1 MARVPGSSGDSQG
14 FHRESDEDATKIK
27 LKPGIEASAEGVSP
41 QTLLSEA
48 RYTQRRAGH
57 ESGRET
63 SPSSP
68 QAPLGATAD
77 CDICRDPPG
86 EARTTQA
93 ERTSP
98 TNTPADSRD
107 AAKRKKQ
114 KSARKQ
120 LKAPDSDTEDRGD
133 QPWANEDLAQTFY
146 KKGLFAFL
154 LDEPVVKILSP
165 MLIGELQ
172 RPTLEPAEAA
182 TQLLRMLKDAG
193 IIPGAFNAS
202 ELFDLEAPVIQRST
216 RTLYENWNRW
226 SVTQPETVKLTSTR
240 NPEYQTWS
248 SQYTS
253 ATSEA
258 ESDSS
263 VDLQRMTLGMSGAE
277 MLREHQANTKPDQSP
292 HEPTPIAAPA
302 VTSRSPEQMQTF
314 FNAAMN
320 RYLKEKQTEGSTP
333 TAGRHTTN
341 NQDVEMESVESHH
354 DSNGEATSELSTTTP
369 RIRVSAISE
378 LKEYS
383 GKDHDEDR
391 ARSWLDKEKSAFV
404 RDQAPDSE
412 KCLVLGDLLTGPARN
427 RYRQLSRSMR
437 SSWKRLFEAF
447 QTQYCGQGVSVARQY
462 YHAKKR
468 SDKSPLEYLHR
479 LNVTG
484 LRAKLQVK
492 DGPLAT
498 RHEDV
503 EYFIETL
510 DDRGLT
516 DQLALLRLTDAEDLE
531 ETLRARQ
538 RANIPEQLHPLRINE
553 ARQPGLL

>member
-1 MARVPGSSGDSQG
+1 MVRVPGSSGDSQG

-27 LKPGIEASAEGVSP
+27 LEPGIEASAEG
-41 QTLLSEA
+41 
-48 RYTQRRAGH
+48 
-57 ESGRET
+57 
-63 SPSSP
+63 
-68 QAPLGATAD
+68 
-77 CDICRDPPG
+77 
-86 EARTTQA
+86 
-93 ERTSP
+93 
-98 TNTPADSRD
+98 
-107 AAKRKKQ
+107 
-114 KSARKQ
+114 SARKQ

-146 KKGLFAFL
+146 KKGLFACL
-154 LDEPVVKILSP
+154 LDEPVVKTLSP

-172 RPTLEPAEAA
+172 GPTLEPAETPRQLEAA

-216 RTLYENWNRW
+216 RTLYETGTAGRV
-226 SVTQPETVKLTSTR
+226 SHTTGD
-240 NPEYQTWS
+240 
-248 SQYTS
+248 SQADIDSEPRISDRYAS

-263 VDLQRMTLGMSGAE
+263 VDLQQMPLGMSGAE
-277 MLREHQANTKPDQSP
+277 MLREHQANTKPDRSP
-292 HEPTPIAAPA
+292 HEPTPIVTPA

-314 FNAAMN
+314 FNADMN

-341 NQDVEMESVESHH
+341 NQDVKMESVKSHH
-354 DSNGEATSELSTTTP
+354 DSHGEQPEHRHTSTSSD
-369 RIRVSAISE
+369 RIRKSGLCTLDDDATYTSVGDIGV
-378 LKEYS
+378 EYS

-391 ARSWLDKEKSAFV
+391 ARSWQGKEKSAFV
-404 RDQAPDSE
+404 RDQSPDSE
-412 KCLVLGDLLTGPARN
+412 KCLVLTDLLTGPARN

-498 RHEDV
+498 RHEHV

-510 DDRGLT
+510 DDRELA
-516 DQLALLRLTDAEDLE
+516 DQLALLRLTDTEDLK

-538 RANIPEQLHPLRINE
+538 RANIPEKLPPLRIRE